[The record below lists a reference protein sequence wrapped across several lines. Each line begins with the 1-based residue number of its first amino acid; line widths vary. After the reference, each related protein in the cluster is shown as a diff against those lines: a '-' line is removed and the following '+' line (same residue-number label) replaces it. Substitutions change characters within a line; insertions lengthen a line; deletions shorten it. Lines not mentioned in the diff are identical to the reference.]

1 MGVGRVRSSRRRRSR
16 RAAVAG
22 VAVGLV
28 AIEVWFLAENRAV
41 GPDRRVNTNEEK
53 SVPATEAASNYP
65 IEHVV
70 FVIKENRTFDHYFG
84 RYPGADGA
92 TSGETLDGSIVELKP
107 APDVQPHDITH
118 GFSSALYAIN
128 GGQMNGFNFIEYGQD
143 LSGYVQHRRGT
154 IPHYWGYADR
164 FVLADR
170 FFTSMYGPT
179 FPEHLYTVAAQANG
193 VVDNQSTESEA
204 GHYCDDPTEYAPHF
218 PRDLGGEQVAEIMS
232 VEESHMAE
240 EPESIQE
247 IAKYW
252 SDIRTCFDIPVL
264 PDLLEEAG
272 ISWKYYANVR
282 SWQNALQPIRHV
294 RFGPMWRNVQPPG
307 LFLADIRNERLPAV
321 SWLLPTGRY
330 NEHPREEK
338 SVCAGENWTVQQ
350 VNAVMRSE
358 YWESTAMVIVWDDFG
373 GFYDHVPPPH
383 YDIMGLGPRTPAL
396 IISPWTRAGDNP
408 DGGYIDSTTY
418 EFSSVLAF
426 IEQVFGLPP
435 LTERDAQ
442 ADPLSGAFDFD
453 SAPRPE
459 PLIFRYR
466 ADCPYGTFGRKPT

>member
-1 MGVGRVRSSRRRRSR
+1 MVVVL
-16 RAAVAG
+16 AAS
-22 VAVGLV
+22 GL
-28 AIEVWFLAENRAV
+28 AIEGWFLANDMEDAD
-41 GPDRRVNTNEEK
+41 PPADRGTG
-53 SVPATEAASNYP
+53 SSTGAPGTGYP

-70 FVIKENRTFDHYFG
+70 FIIKENRTFDHYFG

-92 TSGETLDGSIVELKP
+92 TTGRTLDGSVVPLRL

-128 GGQMNGFNFIEYGQD
+128 GGKMNGFNFIENGQD
-143 LSGYVQHRRGT
+143 LTGYVQHRRAT
-154 IPHYWGYADR
+154 IPHYWGFADR

-193 VVDNQSTESEA
+193 VVDNQSTESA
-204 GHYCDDPTEYAPHF
+204 TGHYCDDPTEYASHF
-218 PRDLGGEQVAEIMS
+218 PRDLLPEQVEEIMA
-232 VEESHMAE
+232 VEERRMAE
-240 EPESIQE
+240 EPDSIQD

-252 SDIRTCFDIPVL
+252 RNIRTCFDIPVL

-272 ISWKYYANVR
+272 ISWKYYAYAR
-282 SWQNALQPIRHV
+282 SWQNALQPIKHV

-307 LFLADIRNERLPAV
+307 RFLIDIRNGRLPAV
-321 SWLLPTGRY
+321 SWLLPPGRF
-330 NEHPREEK
+330 NDHPREQK

-350 VNAVMRSE
+350 VNAVMGSE
-358 YWESTAMVIVWDDFG
+358 AWLSTAIIIIWDDFG

-396 IISPWTRAGDNP
+396 IISPWTHKGDNP
-408 DGGYIDSTTY
+408 RGGYIDSTTY

-426 IEQVFGLPP
+426 IEDIFNLAPM
-435 LTERDAQ
+435 TERDAK
-442 ADPLSGAFDFD
+442 ADPLSGAFDFG
-453 SAPRPE
+453 SPPRTK
-459 PLIFRYR
+459 PLIFPYR
-466 ADCPYGTFGRKPT
+466 DDCPYGHFP